1 MSRQIGSLGTA
12 VTLQIETLPKSIST
26 SITNYPIILLGNSVL
41 SVRGQM
47 PYNKR
52 FREINSFMHFP
63 HFDLFYK
70 RWRKWVTTKQ
80 KKCCL
85 LVTPTWQSQ
94 IWHPVLLQMFIVH
107 PLQIPRNTS
116 LKNSLGEVHPLT
128 ANRTLRLAVWTISGK
143 SYFRRKSQNQLPN
156 LLQVQAI
163 SAVHDYVDGKPVGQH
178 PEVCDPV
185 SGIFD
190 NRPPQP
196 LDICFYGVW
205 NQ

>member
-1 MSRQIGSLGTA
+1 
-12 VTLQIETLPKSIST
+12 
-26 SITNYPIILLGNSVL
+26 
-41 SVRGQM
+41 
-47 PYNKR
+47 
-52 FREINSFMHFP
+52 
-63 HFDLFYK
+63 
-70 RWRKWVTTKQ
+70 
-80 KKCCL
+80 
-85 LVTPTWQSQ
+85 
-94 IWHPVLLQMFIVH
+94 MFIVH

-128 ANRTLRLAVWTISGK
+128 VNRTLRLAVWTISGK
-143 SYFRRKSQNQLPN
+143 SYFRRKSQNQRPN

-196 LDICFYGVW
+196 LDICFYGV
-205 NQ
+205 